1 MSRGSVAYFYFFGD
15 RFIRFAIS
23 FSILSIWYFGL
34 LSIMTQYTHSLPF
47 LKVSKKRPCTLQI
60 HTKQRL
66 HSIKNRSCLDQLNP
80 VLKSRVRLKCSH
92 VKENEVRFESIKYLT
107 VTQTASKSVRP
118 SVRSSVSQSVSPSV
132 SQSVGQ
138 SVSQNAGVSVDLF
151 EV

>member
-34 LSIMTQYTHSLPF
+34 LSIVTQYTHNLPF

-66 HSIKNRSCLDQLNP
+66 HSVKKSFVSGLA
-80 VLKSRVRLKCSH
+80 KSRFEKPGRLKCSH
-92 VKENEVRFESIKYLT
+92 VKETEVRFKSIKYLS
-107 VTQTASKSVRP
+107 VT
-118 SVRSSVSQSVSPSV
+118 
-132 SQSVGQ
+132 
-138 SVSQNAGVSVDLF
+138 
-151 EV
+151 